1 METNYDIDYERYE
14 YEWYNYQGFGCD
26 QLNYKLY

>member
-14 YEWYNYQGFGCD
+14 YEWYNYQRSRCD
-26 QLNYKLY
+26 QPNN

>member
-14 YEWYNYQGFGCD
+14 YEWHNYQGYGYD
-26 QLNYKLY
+26 KPNN